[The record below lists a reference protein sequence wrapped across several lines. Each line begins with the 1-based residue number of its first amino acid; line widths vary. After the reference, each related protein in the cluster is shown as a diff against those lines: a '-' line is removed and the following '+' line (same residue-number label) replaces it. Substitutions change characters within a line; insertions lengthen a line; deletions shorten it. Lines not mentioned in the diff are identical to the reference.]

1 MSAIQSTQTDIKQA
15 LNDLPTLYSNL
26 VQDVNI
32 IDNGDNKVIK
42 ITFSSQLGK
51 NILILSQ
58 LRVLRILLD

>member
-1 MSAIQSTQTDIKQA
+1 LSAIQSTQTDIKLA

-32 IDNGDNKVIK
+32 VDNGDNKVIK

-58 LRVLRILLD
+58 LPVLTILLD

>member
-1 MSAIQSTQTDIKQA
+1 MSAIQSTQTDIKLA

-32 IDNGDNKVIK
+32 VDNGDNKVIK

-58 LRVLRILLD
+58 LPVLTILLD